1 MSEQGYEELVLL
13 NRKIDDLLKVYS
25 ILKEENK
32 DLKSRN
38 ESLKREVQE
47 KEARMKELEIKYDR
61 IKLSGA
67 ILGEGENATE
77 AKRRINELMREIDKC
92 IALLDR

>member
-1 MSEQGYEELVLL
+1 MSAQGYEELVLL
-13 NRKIDDLLKVYS
+13 NRRIDELVNNFNS
-25 ILKEENK
+25 LKEENLN
-32 DLKSRN
+32 LKSRN
-38 ESLKREVQE
+38 ESLKWMLHEREE
-47 KEARMKELEIKYDR
+47 EMKELEKKYDR

-67 ILGEGENATE
+67 LLGGGENAVE

>member
-1 MSEQGYEELVLL
+1 MSAEGYEELVLL
-13 NRKIDDLLKVYS
+13 NRKIDELVNNFSSLR
-25 ILKEENK
+25 EENR

-38 ESLKREVQE
+38 EALKSKLQNREE
-47 KEARMKELEIKYDR
+47 ELKELEKKYDR
-61 IKLSGA
+61 LKLSGA
-67 ILGEGENATE
+67 LLGEGENASE

>member
-13 NRKIDDLLKVYS
+13 NRKIDDLLKFYS
-25 ILKEENK
+25 ILKDENK
-32 DLKSRN
+32 NLKSLN
-38 ESLKREVQE
+38 ESLKIEVQE
-47 KEARMKELEIKYDR
+47 REAEMKELEKKYER

-67 ILGEGENATE
+67 ILGEGESAVE
-77 AKRRINELMREIDKC
+77 AKRKINELMREIDKC

>member
-1 MSEQGYEELVLL
+1 MSVQGYEELVLL
-13 NRKIDDLLKVYS
+13 NRRIDELVNDFNS
-25 ILKEENK
+25 LKEENMN
-32 DLKSRN
+32 LKSRN
-38 ESLKREVQE
+38 ESLKWMLHEREE
-47 KEARMKELEIKYDR
+47 EMKELEKRYEI

-67 ILGEGENATE
+67 LLGKGENATE

>member
-38 ESLKREVQE
+38 DSLKREIQE
-47 KEARMKELEIKYDR
+47 TEAKMKELEIKYDR
-61 IKLSGA
+61 LKLSGA
-67 ILGEGENATE
+67 ILGEGENAIE

>member
-13 NRKIDDLLKVYS
+13 NRKIDDLLKMFA
-25 ILKEENK
+25 ILKDENRN
-32 DLKSRN
+32 LKSQN
-38 ESLKREVQE
+38 ESLRREIQE
-47 KEARMKELEIKYDR
+47 REAEKKELEKKYDR

-67 ILGEGENATE
+67 ILGEGEGAVE
-77 AKRRINELMREIDKC
+77 AKRKINELMREIDKC

>member
-1 MSEQGYEELVLL
+1 MSVQGYEELVLL
-13 NRKIDDLLKVYS
+13 NRRIDELVNDFNS
-25 ILKEENK
+25 LKEENMN
-32 DLKSRN
+32 LKSRN
-38 ESLKREVQE
+38 ESLKWILHEREE
-47 KEARMKELEIKYDR
+47 EMKELEKRYEI

-67 ILGEGENATE
+67 LLGKGENATE

>member
-1 MSEQGYEELVLL
+1 MSAEGYEELVLL
-13 NRKIDDLLKVYS
+13 NRKIDELVNNFSSLR
-25 ILKEENK
+25 EENM

-38 ESLKREVQE
+38 DALNVKLQNREDE
-47 KEARMKELEIKYDR
+47 LKELEKKYDR
-61 IKLSGA
+61 LKLSGA
-67 ILGEGENATE
+67 LLGEGENASE

>member
-32 DLKSRN
+32 NLKSLN
-38 ESLKREVQE
+38 ESLVKEVQE
-47 KEARMKELEIKYDR
+47 REAEMKELEKKYDR
-61 IKLSGA
+61 LKLSGA
-67 ILGEGENATE
+67 ILGERENANE
-77 AKRRINELMREIDKC
+77 AKRRINELMREVDKC

>member
-32 DLKSRN
+32 NLKSRN
-38 ESLKREVQE
+38 ESLE
-47 KEARMKELEIKYDR
+47 KEVHEREAEMKELEKKYDR
-61 IKLSGA
+61 LKLSGA
-67 ILGEGENATE
+67 ILGEGENALE
-77 AKRRINELMREIDKC
+77 AKRRINELMREVDKC